1 MYRKE
6 FEPLNDLLFVGH
18 KLLTKSL
25 LFFGFFLVVLAGLIF
40 MFPAII
46 GVLFAIFIFLAGI
59 FILMSGYCIW
69 RAKTFQIDNPSS
81 LNSEFNFIEP
91 TYNRH
96 RYYRFQNIRFI
107 RW

>member
-1 MYRKE
+1 MYTNR
-6 FEPLNDLLFVGH
+6 FESMQDLLSKGRELV
-18 KLLTKSL
+18 TKSV
-25 LFFGFFLVVLAGLIF
+25 LFFGFFLVILAGLIF

-46 GVLFAIFIFLAGI
+46 GILFAIFIFLAGL
-59 FILMSGYCIW
+59 FILVSGYCIW

-81 LNSEFNFIEP
+81 LNSEFNFIQP
-91 TYNRH
+91 SYNRH

>member
-81 LNSEFNFIEP
+81 LNSEFNFIQP
-91 TYNRH
+91 SYNRP